1 MIRSFVDHVAWS
13 AFRLWGRV
21 WTDLFVGVRFCY
33 QLCLTFAHCVCVCV
47 CVCLCARQHGDRPSD
62 HSPPPFFAAWRGQV
76 GDPGE
81 KSASDV
87 LSLFDVWA
95 CFLSQVTAF
104 TCLHI
109 FSIYNVEYVR
119 VDEVFNVACVWTVNP
134 VLVQRIMPYLRLS
147 YSNISVTCAVY
158 ALTT

>member
-1 MIRSFVDHVAWS
+1 MA
-13 AFRLWGRV
+13 
-21 WTDLFVGVRFCY
+21 
-33 QLCLTFAHCVCVCV
+33 LTC
-47 CVCLCARQHGDRPSD
+47 
-62 HSPPPFFAAWRGQV
+62 

-81 KSASDV
+81 KSVSDV

-109 FSIYNVEYVR
+109 CSIHNIEYVR
-119 VDEVFNVACVWTVNP
+119 VGEMFNVACVCTVNA
-134 VLVQRIMPYLRLS
+134 VLVQRIVPYLRLS